1 MMNKI
6 KTKIQKHKFFTTIL
20 QSTLIVALI
29 LLVIIMMMQINRLQG
44 TARVIN
50 YAGIVRGAT
59 QREVKLEVTGNAN
72 NELIQYLDDIL
83 NGLKYENGNYDLI
96 RLEDADYQQKLSRQ
110 IDYWELLKKEIQKV
124 RSVGYRD
131 TDIVEMS
138 EAYFKLADETVSSA
152 EVYSEKIAKI
162 LRVLEIFS
170 AVIMAGLILLIIEQY
185 FYAMNIAK
193 KNKILEKKAYIDL
206 HTGLPNKSK
215 CEELLH
221 NVEFIHDSLACI
233 MFDLNNLK
241 KANDT
246 MGHSVGDQLIL
257 NFSRILRNVI
267 PAKDFVGRYGGDEF
281 MVVLYGKS
289 RSQAEQIMED
299 LQEEIEHFNQC
310 GNNFPIS
317 YAYGCAFS
325 SDYTECT
332 LRTLLDNADSQMYHN
347 KRKGKLGNNQACT

>member
-1 MMNKI
+1 MNNSPI
-6 KTKIQKHKFFTTIL
+6 KKEKHKFITTIL
-20 QSTLIVALI
+20 QSSLIIALI
-29 LLVIIMMMQINRLQG
+29 LLVIIMMMQINKLQG

-59 QREVKLEVTGNAN
+59 QREVKREVTGNAN
-72 NELIQYLDDIL
+72 DELIQYLDDIL
-83 NGLKYENGNYDLI
+83 SGLKYENGNYDLV

-110 IDYWELLKKEIQKV
+110 IDYWELLKKEIREV
-124 RSVGYRD
+124 RSVGYQD

-138 EAYFKLADETVSSA
+138 EEYFKLADETVSSA

-162 LRVLEIFS
+162 LRILEIIS
-170 AVIMAGLILLIIEQY
+170 AVVMAGLILLIIEQY
-185 FYAMNIAK
+185 IYAMNIAK

-221 NVEFIHDSLACI
+221 NVEFIQDSVACI

-289 RSQAEQIMED
+289 ISQVEQIMQE
-299 LQEEIEHFNQC
+299 LQEEVDHFNQC

-347 KRKGKLGNNQACT
+347 KRAGKLKNNRAGT